1 MGILCLLLS
10 IFLQSQANA
19 DSDWEAAVRLAQEGK
34 NAEALV
40 RFAQWDAAAADRGV
54 RSFELHSN
62 MAALAVPLENWH
74 EAVFHQLEGAS
85 LTVNPFRIAHSLRT
99 VTLIQN
105 QLMVP
110 DPVSRSWKTTFRFLY
125 AAPIAYSI
133 AAIVIWGILFSLLFG
148 KRRFIFLWILGFIL
162 LAGLREGRNRLPALA
177 VVKAEGGVA
186 ALFAEP
192 NGAGEGKLSDLPGGT
207 LVEMRET
214 TGSLIRIT
222 APFVG
227 WMKTADLRPLSPR

>member
-10 IFLQSQANA
+10 IFLPSPANA
-19 DSDWEAAVRLAQEGK
+19 DSDWQVAVRLAQEGK

-40 RFAQWDAAAADRGV
+40 QFAQWDTAAADRGV

-62 MAALAVPLENWH
+62 MAALAVALESWY

-85 LTVNPFRIAHSLRT
+85 LSVNPFRIAHSLRT

-105 QLMVP
+105 QLMIP

-125 AAPIAYSI
+125 TAPMAYSL
-133 AAIVIWGILFSLLFG
+133 AAVMIWGGLFSFLFG
-148 KRRFIFLWILGFIL
+148 KRRLSSLWILGFIL
-162 LAGLREGRNRLPALA
+162 LVGLREGRSRLPALA

-192 NGAGEGKLSDLPGGT
+192 NGAGEGKLSDLPSGT

-214 TGSLIRIT
+214 TGSLIRVT